1 MGRTRIYYERSPREE
16 FLEEIVFNFD
26 EQKELYETLIRR
38 RSGSSGNRES
48 GDSGGGNS
56 GGLNKGYG
64 KQISEA
70 FGEFICDEC
79 HGVMLK
85 VFLSPNSEH
94 H

>member
-48 GDSGGGNS
+48 GDSDGGNS

-64 KQISEA
+64 KQISDA
-70 FGEFICDEC
+70 FGEYFCRQI
-79 HGVMLK
+79 H
-85 VFLSPNSEH
+85 STIR
-94 H
+94 

>member
-48 GDSGGGNS
+48 GNSGGGNS

-70 FGEFICDEC
+70 FGEFFEC
-79 HGVMLK
+79 HGDMLK
-85 VFLSPNSEH
+85 VFLSPNS
-94 H
+94 